1 MSDTSVPNKSGGS
14 RLVSSQALV
23 ALSLPPRTAAANLT
37 PRLIPMKSSVTL
49 HPNMK
54 KLLRIFTLAAA
65 AALAPTL
72 VGCAGFH
79 TVNDNVPHTT
89 IKGKVA
95 GQPFELQNPK
105 DTVLEGLEVT
115 AGTNGAM
122 IKIAKLTTV
131 MNPANTLA
139 TGEAGDKL
147 VKATGDSVVNGVNA
161 GASIAA
167 KAFAAWA
174 GNPAAALQTPGTN
187 AAQ

>member
-1 MSDTSVPNKSGGS
+1 MKTL
-14 RLVSSQALV
+14 RLC
-23 ALSLPPRTAAANLT
+23 
-37 PRLIPMKSSVTL
+37 
-49 HPNMK
+49 
-54 KLLRIFTLAAA
+54 
-65 AALAPTL
+65 AALAALSVVT
-72 VGCAGFH
+72 GCAGFH

-131 MNPANTLA
+131 MNPANTIA

-167 KAFAAWA
+167 KALAAYL
-174 GNPAAALQTPGTN
+174 GNPAAALQSSSNTP

>member
-1 MSDTSVPNKSGGS
+1 MKN
-14 RLVSSQALV
+14 LFICAALAV
-23 ALSLPPRTAAANLT
+23 
-37 PRLIPMKSSVTL
+37 
-49 HPNMK
+49 
-54 KLLRIFTLAAA
+54 
-65 AALAPTL
+65 LAPTL

-131 MNPANTLA
+131 MNPASTTA
-139 TGEAGDKL
+139 TGEAGEKL
-147 VKATGDSVVNGVNA
+147 IRANSEGVVNAFNA
-161 GASIAA
+161 GANLGSKVLAA
-167 KAFAAWA
+167 YL
-174 GNPAAALQTPGTN
+174 GNPVAATQSTPAT
-187 AAQ
+187 AP

>member
-1 MSDTSVPNKSGGS
+1 MSK
-14 RLVSSQALV
+14 
-23 ALSLPPRTAAANLT
+23 NL
-37 PRLIPMKSSVTL
+37 LI
-49 HPNMK
+49 
-54 KLLRIFTLAAA
+54 LAAL

-131 MNPANTLA
+131 MNPANTVA

-147 VKATGDSVVNGVNA
+147 VRATSDGVVNGFNA
-161 GASIAA
+161 GANVAA
-167 KAFAAWA
+167 KAFAAYL
-174 GNPAAALQTPGTN
+174 GNPAAALQSTDTN
-187 AAQ
+187 AAAK